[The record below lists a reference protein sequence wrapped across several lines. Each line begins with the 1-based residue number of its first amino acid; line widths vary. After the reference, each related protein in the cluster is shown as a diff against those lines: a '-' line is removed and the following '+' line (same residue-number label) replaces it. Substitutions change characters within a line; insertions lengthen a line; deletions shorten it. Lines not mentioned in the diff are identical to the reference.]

1 MMRRHA
7 ILVSAGIV
15 CAFLTT
21 TAVALDLNS
30 FRRSTACVRSP
41 RVVVLAGAASSHAHN
56 LAARQRLDH
65 TGFRQRVSVANGTA
79 AENVA
84 FGCATEDCVIRM
96 WSRSSRHRA
105 NMLRRDVTLYGLA
118 SADGGNGRRYWVLEL
133 GGTEQARIFDAPATL
148 KKPNRRPGQNGI
160 ATISTIPIPK
170 PIKRA
175 CMVSIVAGELRANK

>member
-7 ILVSAGIV
+7 ILVSAVIV

-30 FRRSTACVRSP
+30 YRAQHGLRPLSSSGA
-41 RVVVLAGAASSHAHN
+41 LAGAASSHAHN

-133 GGTEQARIFDAPATL
+133 G
-148 KKPNRRPGQNGI
+148 N
-160 ATISTIPIPK
+160 
-170 PIKRA
+170 
-175 CMVSIVAGELRANK
+175 